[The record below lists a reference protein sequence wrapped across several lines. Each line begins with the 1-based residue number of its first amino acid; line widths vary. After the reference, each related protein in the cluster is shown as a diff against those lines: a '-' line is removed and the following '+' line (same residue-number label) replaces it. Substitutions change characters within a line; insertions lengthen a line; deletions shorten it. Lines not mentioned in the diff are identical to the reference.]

1 MDCFGKADASKFR
14 EIYERSHLMESI
26 RKYGKESYP
35 RKKWDGKE
43 KINILRNELFLEAEE
58 NLKAAEEDSI
68 YFVEAPTGSGKSNL
82 ALNLSLKFLEH
93 ADKVFEIYPFNT
105 LAEQN
110 RHTLET
116 IFGKTE
122 AINDIA
128 VVNSLTP
135 IRGRCSWR

>member
-1 MDCFGKADASKFR
+1 
-14 EIYERSHLMESI
+14 ME
-26 RKYGKESYP
+26 KESYP

-135 IRGRCSWR
+135 IRGRGNVEENPEKIL

>member
-1 MDCFGKADASKFR
+1 M
-14 EIYERSHLMESI
+14 
-26 RKYGKESYP
+26 
-35 RKKWDGKE
+35 
-43 KINILRNELFLEAEE
+43 
-58 NLKAAEEDSI
+58 
-68 YFVEAPTGSGKSNL
+68 
-82 ALNLSLKFLEH
+82 NLSLKFLEH

-135 IRGRCSWR
+135 IRGRGNVEEDPEKYYKEALLDRQFLNYPFILSSHVHELCMHPQYRNGMNMLPEQSETPAAA